1 MNPSSK
7 DNPPITFAVAAC
19 ETQDVNVIV
28 LPVIGLSGDT
38 TMFGVGCFDSKK
50 STFLSER
57 YGSRSPYSNTRY
69 IRMWT
74 QVMLKTL
81 GNNLYVTVL
90 SPCVTDQGLKKHFST
105 EGEVIDASIVYDPWT
120 REPRGFGF
128 VTMAATKE
136 ADHCIKYLDCSV
148 LQGQVIIVEKNIL
161 LFCLHHR
168 ESEIASHSLHIHKVL
183 LDCDDVQADALI
195 VDRLASL

>member
-1 MNPSSK
+1 MWSH
-7 DNPPITFAVAAC
+7 TALFV
-19 ETQDVNVIV
+19 V
-28 LPVIGLSGDT
+28 LHH
-38 TMFGVGCFDSKK
+38 
-50 STFLSER
+50 
-57 YGSRSPYSNTRY
+57 RSWLTP
-69 IRMWT
+69 
-74 QVMLKTL
+74 
-81 GNNLYVTVL
+81 
-90 SPCVTDQGLKKHFST
+90 T

-120 REPRGFGF
+120 RESRGFGF

-148 LQGQVIIVEKNIL
+148 LQGQFIIVEKNIL